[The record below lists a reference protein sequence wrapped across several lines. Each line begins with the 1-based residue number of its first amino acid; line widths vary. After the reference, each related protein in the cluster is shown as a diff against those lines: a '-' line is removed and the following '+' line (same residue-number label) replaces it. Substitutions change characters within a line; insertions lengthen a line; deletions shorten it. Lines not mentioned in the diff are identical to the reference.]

1 LNPYF
6 LLKGDRA
13 GYGEKIV
20 HALGTKLQQEYG
32 RGFTKRN
39 LINMIRFAQLF
50 PEEEIAAALGTQL
63 NCK

>member
-20 HALGTKLQQEYG
+20 HALGTQLQQEYG

-39 LINMIRFAQLF
+39 LFNMIRFAQLF
-50 PEEEIAAALGTQL
+50 P
-63 NCK
+63 